1 MKFLFNFLAFLV
13 DLNHKKKIT
22 KFLKIIFKKQQL
34 NVIDVGAH
42 KGETI
47 NLFSKNLN
55 LKTIICYEAS
65 QKNFKHLELIQKK
78 KLNFEIKI
86 YNKALGSI
94 EKEMDF
100 FQTSESS
107 SSTFCKIDFNSK
119 YFKRKKKILDF
130 FNKENYILD
139 KQKIKLCTLENE
151 FKKFYYNKID
161 ILKIDT
167 EGFEFDVIK
176 GAKHNI
182 KKIKYIYFE
191 HHFDSMII
199 KNYKFSQIN
208 EYLIQNNFRQLF
220 KTKMPFRKT
229 FEYIY
234 ENRSY
239 LI

>member
-1 MKFLFNFLAFLV
+1 MKFLFNLLAFLV

-22 KFLKIIFKKQQL
+22 NFFKKILKNQPL

-42 KGETI
+42 KGETV

-55 LKTIICYEAS
+55 LKSITCYEAS
-65 QKNFKHLELIQKK
+65 QKNFKHLETIKK
-78 KLNFEIKI
+78 KKSNFEIKI
-86 YNKALGSI
+86 YNKALGST

-208 EYLIQNNFRQLF
+208 QYLIQNNFRQLF

-234 ENRSY
+234 ENRSF

>member
-1 MKFLFNFLAFLV
+1 MKFLFNFLIYLV
-13 DLNHKKKIT
+13 DINHKKKIIN
-22 KFLKIIFKKQQL
+22 FFKKKL
-34 NVIDVGAH
+34 SHKPIIVIDVGAH

-47 NLFSKNLN
+47 SLFSKNFN
-55 LKTIICYEAS
+55 IRSIDCYEAS
-65 QKNFKHLELIQKK
+65 KKNFVFLENFKK
-78 KLNFEIKI
+78 NKLKSKI
-86 YNKALGSI
+86 NIHNLALGAE

-130 FNKENYILD
+130 FHKENYIVD
-139 KQKIKLCTLENE
+139 KQKIKLTTLENE
-151 FKKFYYNKID
+151 FRKFNYKSID

-176 GAKHNI
+176 GAKNKI
-182 KKIKYIYFE
+182 KEIKYIYFE

-199 KNYKFSQIN
+199 KDYKFSQIHD
-208 EYLIQNNFRQLF
+208 YLTQFNFKKLV
-220 KTKMPFRKT
+220 KIKMPFRKT

-234 ENRSY
+234 ENKS
-239 LI
+239 

>member
-1 MKFLFNFLAFLV
+1 MNLLFNLLTYLV
-13 DLNHKKKIT
+13 DLKHKKKIIN
-22 KFLKIIFKKQQL
+22 FFKKKL
-34 NVIDVGAH
+34 NNKPIRVIDVGAH

-55 LKTIICYEAS
+55 LKSIVCYEAS
-65 QKNFKHLELIQKK
+65 QKNYTYLKSFKK
-78 KLNFEIKI
+78 KSNYEIAI
-86 YNKALGSI
+86 HNLALGSI

-130 FNKENYILD
+130 FNRENYVID
-139 KQKIKLCTLENE
+139 KQKIKLHTLENE
-151 FKKFYYNKID
+151 FKKFNYDKFD

-167 EGFEFDVIK
+167 EGFEFDVIL
-176 GAKHNI
+176 GAKDNI

-208 EYLIQNNFRQLF
+208 EYLNKYNFKKLF
-220 KTKMPFRKT
+220 KIKMPFRKT

-234 ENRSY
+234 ENEF
-239 LI
+239 

>member
-1 MKFLFNFLAFLV
+1 MKFLFNLLTFLV
-13 DLNHKKKIT
+13 DLNHKKKIIYFF
-22 KFLKIIFKKQQL
+22 KRKLKNKSIK
-34 NVIDVGAH
+34 VIDVGAH

-47 NLFSKNLN
+47 NLFSKNFN
-55 LKTIICYEAS
+55 LQSIVCYEAS
-65 QKNFKHLELIQKK
+65 KKNYVNLESFKKK
-78 KLNFEIKI
+78 KLNFEISI
-86 YNKALGSI
+86 RNIALGSI

-130 FNKENYILD
+130 FNKENYIID
-139 KQKIKLCTLENE
+139 KQKIKLHTLENE
-151 FKKFYYNKID
+151 FKKFHYNKFD

-167 EGFEFDVIK
+167 EGFEFDVIL
-176 GAKHNI
+176 GAKDDI

-208 EYLIQNNFRQLF
+208 EYLNKYNFKKIL
-220 KTKMPFRKT
+220 KIKMPFRKT

-234 ENRSY
+234 ENEFH
-239 LI
+239 